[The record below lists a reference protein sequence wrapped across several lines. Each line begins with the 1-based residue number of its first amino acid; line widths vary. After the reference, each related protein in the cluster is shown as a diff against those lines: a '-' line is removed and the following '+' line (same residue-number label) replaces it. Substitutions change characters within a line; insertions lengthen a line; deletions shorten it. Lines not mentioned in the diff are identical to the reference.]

1 MFDNLGWLEI
11 VFFYGFAISFALWQY
26 FKMDRDLKQIRKE
39 RAEKEALAEAEAEAE
54 AEIDTKAGGE
64 PD

>member
-1 MFDNLGWLEI
+1 MEGNFGWLEI

-39 RAEKEALAEAEAEAE
+39 RAEKEAQAEKDAQAETEDAP
-54 AEIDTKAGGE
+54 K
-64 PD
+64 

>member
-1 MFDNLGWLEI
+1 MFENLGWLEI

-39 RAEKEALAEAEAEAE
+39 KAEKAAQAEKENASE
-54 AEIDTKAGGE
+54 
-64 PD
+64 